1 MKPHKIPHHSLSLHY
16 KTARKHI
23 REIIFDFRHMWI
35 AFFPE
40 NYKSSSKLVLESYC
54 VKN

>member
-1 MKPHKIPHHSLSLHY
+1 
-16 KTARKHI
+16 
-23 REIIFDFRHMWI
+23 MWI